1 MRKKLLAL
9 LMCATMVLGTV
20 VTASAATSE
29 SDAKKVYGDN
39 YDKFAAEYYP
49 ADSIVK
55 ADAYNGKKGTVE
67 YGYLDGTA
75 AGLSDQFKPVVVY
88 KAGDT
93 INGTTKNQ
101 YYAAKAV
108 MKVDKKLE
116 VTEGSTGGTETV
128 QAAAERRVNE
138 GIANKSI
145 KADGV
150 YAVTVKD
157 DNSNSKQVVTVSVTT
172 NTTVVAFDAI
182 TEGYVTNTELYVKAP
197 NGTAAAAGNLVKGSK
212 NILKSTDENAYG
224 TLYANISAGDALSED
239 LDAVISAID
248 SKVFTKDAVAVKVT
262 AYLQG
267 TIATEN
273 LGLEYANVYNGN
285 AKLLYNV
292 DKLQAGTYT
301 FDSDLISRTAF
312 KDAAAVNVFQP
323 TLAKTKFDTEFGTL
337 VKDFVKVATV
347 EVGKTITFDNDAT
360 FVDGVFVFDKGEL
373 AAEPEADKNDGVS
386 DKTTDNTAS
395 PKTGDVAPIAALA
408 VVMMGAFGAMVVA
421 SKKRA

>member
-9 LMCATMVLGTV
+9 LMCATMVLGTA

-29 SDAKKVYGDN
+29 KDAAKVYGDN
-39 YDKFAAEYYP
+39 YDKFAEEYYP
-49 ADSIVK
+49 TDSIVK

-75 AGLSDQFKPVVVY
+75 AGLAAQFTPVVVY

-93 INGTTKNQ
+93 IDALGVEKNQ

-108 MKVDKKLE
+108 MKVAKKLE
-116 VTEGSTGGTETV
+116 VTEGASESV
-128 QAAAERRVNE
+128 AQAAERRVAE
-138 GIANKSI
+138 GVTNGSI
-145 KADGV
+145 TADGV

-157 DNSNSKQVVTVSVTT
+157 DNANSKQVVTVKLASGTASYD
-172 NTTVVAFDAI
+172 NF
-182 TEGYVTNTELYVKAP
+182 TEGYVTNTDLYVKAP
-197 NGTAAAAGNLVKGSK
+197 KDGDAVAAKKLVKGSK

-224 TLYANISAGDALSED
+224 TLYANISAGNALKDD

-267 TIATEN
+267 TIATEK
-273 LGLEYANVYNGN
+273 LDLEYENIYGGN

-301 FDSDLISRTAF
+301 FDSDLISRTGF

-323 TLAKTKFDTEFGTL
+323 TLARTKFDTDFGAL

-386 DKTTDNTAS
+386 DTATTDNTTS

>member
-9 LMCATMVLGTV
+9 LMCATMVLGTA
-20 VTASAATSE
+20 VTASAATTE
-29 SDAKKVYGDN
+29 KDAKKVYGDN
-39 YDKFAAEYYP
+39 YKKFEAEYYP
-49 ADSIVK
+49 TDSIIK

-67 YGYLDGTA
+67 YGYLANTA
-75 AGLSDQFKPVVVY
+75 PGVAEQFTPVVVY
-88 KAGDT
+88 KAGAELNDT
-93 INGTTKNQ
+93 EKDK
-101 YYAAKAV
+101 YYAATPVANKFDV
-108 MKVDKKLE
+108 KE
-116 VTEGSTGGTETV
+116 NGPETV
-128 QAAAERRVNE
+128 SAAAVRRIE
-138 GIANKSI
+138 TAIANKSVTA
-145 KADGV
+145 KGV
-150 YAVTVKD
+150 YAVEVKD
-157 DNSNSKQVVTVSVTT
+157 DNGNAKQTVTVNVTGT
-172 NTTVVAFDAI
+172 APALTAAYGVA
-182 TEGYVTNTELYVKAP
+182 TEGMVTNTDKYVKAP
-197 NGTAAAAGNLVKGSK
+197 NEGAAAAGNLVKGSK

-224 TLYANISAGDALSED
+224 TLYANISAPN
-239 LDAVISAID
+239 LDADVDAIISAID
-248 SKVFTKDAVAVKVT
+248 GGVFSKDAVAVKVT

-267 TIATEN
+267 TVATYD
-273 LGLEYANVYNGN
+273 LGLDYKNIYNGN

-301 FDSDLISRTAF
+301 FDSDLISRTGF

-323 TLAKTKFDTEFGTL
+323 TLARTKFDTDFGAL

-386 DKTTDNTAS
+386 DTATTDNTTS

>member
-9 LMCATMVLGTV
+9 LMCATMVLGTA

-39 YDKFAAEYYP
+39 YTKFEAEVYP
-49 ADSIVK
+49 DVEVIKDS
-55 ADAYNGKKGTVE
+55 AYNGKKGTVE
-67 YGYLDGTA
+67 YGYMTRTN
-75 AGLSDQFKPVVVY
+75 GLGDQYEPVVIFKGEKKVTAE
-88 KAGDT
+88 KV
-93 INGTTKNQ
+93 
-101 YYAAKAV
+101 YYAATH
-108 MKVDKKLE
+108 VDNP
-116 VTEGSTGGTETV
+116 VV
-128 QAAAERRVNE
+128 
-138 GIANKSI
+138 
-145 KADGV
+145 DGV
-150 YAVTVKD
+150 AEEIKVSQQNLSVNTAQSVAKAAKDAVAAKGYTKGLYAVKVVDALGVTD
-157 DNSNSKQVVTVSVTT
+157 QVVTVNPESGDV
-172 NTTVVAFDAI
+172 NA
-182 TEGYVTNTELYVKAP
+182 TEGFVTNTSTWVKYPQADV
-197 NGTAAAAGNLVKGSK
+197 TLLKGSK

-224 TLYANISAGDALSED
+224 TIYATMSAGKALEND

-248 SKVFTKDAVAVKVT
+248 DGVFSKNAVAVKIT

-267 TIATEN
+267 TVATED
-273 LGLEYANVYNGN
+273 LKLENHNIYNGN
-285 AKLLYNV
+285 AKILYNI
-292 DKLQAGTYT
+292 DKLQSGKYT
-301 FDSDLISRTAF
+301 FDSDLISRTGF
-312 KDAAAVNVFQP
+312 KDATAVNVFQP
-323 TLAKTKFDTEFGTL
+323 TLAATKFDTDFGSL

-347 EVGKTITFDNDAT
+347 EVGKTITFENDAT

>member
-9 LMCATMVLGTV
+9 VMCATMVLGTA
-20 VTASAATSE
+20 VTTMAATTE

-39 YDKFAAEYYP
+39 YAKFAAEYYP
-49 ADSIVK
+49 ADSVIK

-67 YGYLDGTA
+67 YGYLANTA
-75 AGLSDQFKPVVVY
+75 PGLADQYTPVVIY

-93 INGTTKNQ
+93 INGTTKGE
-101 YYAAKAV
+101 YYAATAV
-108 MKVDKKLE
+108 KGKFDAIEL
-116 VTEGSTGGTETV
+116 TGESV
-128 QAAAERRVNE
+128 ADAAKRVVNAAALTV
-138 GIANKSI
+138 
-145 KADGV
+145 DGN

-157 DNSNSKQVVTVSVTT
+157 DNGNSKQVVTVAVTAG
-172 NTTVVAFDAI
+172 VAGAVNP
-182 TEGYVTNTELYVKAP
+182 TEGFVTNTDNYVKYPVA
-197 NGTAAAAGNLVKGSK
+197 GTTLLKGSK
-212 NILKSTDENAYG
+212 SILKSTDENAYG
-224 TLYANISAGDALSED
+224 VLYANISAGNALADD

-248 SKVFTKDAVAVKVT
+248 SKVFTKDAVAVKIT

-267 TIATEN
+267 TVATYD
-273 LGLEYANVYNGN
+273 LGLENQNIYNGN

-292 DKLQAGTYT
+292 DKLQKGTYT

-312 KDAAAVNVFQP
+312 KDAKAVNVFQP
-323 TLAKTKFDTEFGTL
+323 TLAKTKFDTEYGTL

-373 AAEPEADKNDGVS
+373 AAEDKNDGVS
-386 DKTTDNTAS
+386 DTTKPAADNTAS

>member
-9 LMCATMVLGTV
+9 VMCATMVLGTA
-20 VTASAATSE
+20 VTASAATSDK
-29 SDAKKVYGDN
+29 DAAKVYGEN
-39 YDKFAAEYYP
+39 YEKFEAEYYP
-49 ADSIVK
+49 EDSIIK

-67 YGYLDGTA
+67 YGYLNADN
-75 AGLSDQFKPVVVY
+75 GLAEQYKPVVVY
-88 KAGDT
+88 KAGAEINDT
-93 INGTTKNQ
+93 KKGV
-101 YYAAKAV
+101 YYPATAV
-108 MKVDKKLE
+108 DGKFS
-116 VTEGSTGGTETV
+116 VTEQSTGETV
-128 QAAAERRVNE
+128 SAAAVRRINTAITNGSVT
-138 GIANKSI
+138 A
-145 KADGV
+145 AGV
-150 YAVTVKD
+150 YAVEVKD
-157 DNSNSKQVVTVSVTT
+157 DNENSKQTVTVKVTGT
-172 NTTVVAFDAI
+172 APALTASYGVA
-182 TEGYVTNTELYVKAP
+182 TEGMVTNTDKYVKAP
-197 NGTAAAAGNLVKGSK
+197 SAGTLVKGSK
-212 NILKSTDENAYG
+212 SILKSTDENAYG
-224 TLYANISAGDALSED
+224 TLYANISAGDDLKDD

-248 SKVFTKDAVAVKVT
+248 SKVFSKDAVAVKVT
-262 AYLQG
+262 AYVQG
-267 TIATEN
+267 TVATYD
-273 LGLEYANVYNGN
+273 LGLENKNVYGGN

-323 TLAKTKFDTEFGTL
+323 TLAKTKFDTEFGAL

-386 DKTTDNTAS
+386 DTATTDNTTS

>member
-9 LMCATMVLGTV
+9 VMCATMVLGTA

-29 SDAKKVYGDN
+29 KDAAKVYGEN
-39 YDKFAAEYYP
+39 YEKFEAEYYP
-49 ADSIVK
+49 EDSIIK
-55 ADAYNGKKGTVE
+55 ADAYNGKEGTVE
-67 YGYLDGTA
+67 YGYLNADN
-75 AGLSDQFKPVVVY
+75 GLAEQYKPVVVY
-88 KAGDT
+88 KAGAEINDT
-93 INGTTKNQ
+93 KKGV
-101 YYAAKAV
+101 YYPATAV
-108 MKVDKKLE
+108 DGKFS
-116 VTEGSTGGTETV
+116 VTEQSTGETV
-128 QAAAERRVNE
+128 SAAAVRRIRTAITNGSVT
-138 GIANKSI
+138 A
-145 KADGV
+145 AGV
-150 YAVTVKD
+150 YAVEVKD
-157 DNSNSKQVVTVSVTT
+157 DNENSKQTVTVKVTGT
-172 NTTVVAFDAI
+172 APALTASYGVA
-182 TEGYVTNTELYVKAP
+182 TEGMVTNTDKYVKAP
-197 NGTAAAAGNLVKGSK
+197 SAGTLVKGSK
-212 NILKSTDENAYG
+212 SILKSTDENAYG
-224 TLYANISAGDALSED
+224 TLYANISAGDDLKDD

-248 SKVFTKDAVAVKVT
+248 SKVFSKDAVAVKVT

-267 TIATEN
+267 TVATYD
-273 LGLEYANVYNGN
+273 LGLENKNVYGGN

-323 TLAKTKFDTEFGTL
+323 TFAKTKFDTEFGTL

-386 DKTTDNTAS
+386 DTATTDNTTS

>member
-9 LMCATMVLGTV
+9 LMCATMVLGTA
-20 VTASAATSE
+20 VTASAATTE
-29 SDAKKVYGDN
+29 KDAKKVYGDN
-39 YDKFAAEYYP
+39 YDKFEDEYYP
-49 ADSIVK
+49 TDSIIK
-55 ADAYNGKKGTVE
+55 ADAYNGNKGTVE
-67 YGYLDGTA
+67 YGYLANTA
-75 AGLSDQFKPVVVY
+75 PGVAEQFTPVVVY
-88 KAGDT
+88 KAGGDKLNNT
-93 INGTTKNQ
+93 EKDK
-101 YYAAKAV
+101 YYAATPVANKF
-108 MKVDKKLE
+108 D
-116 VTEGSTGGTETV
+116 VTENAGETV
-128 QAAAERRVNE
+128 AAAAERRINTA
-138 GIANKSI
+138 ITNKSVT
-145 KADGV
+145 AAGV
-150 YAVTVKD
+150 YAVEVN
-157 DNSNSKQVVTVSVTT
+157 DNKNAKQTVTVNVTG
-172 NTTVVAFDAI
+172 TTTLTASYGVA
-182 TEGYVTNTELYVKAP
+182 TEGMVTNTDKYVKAP
-197 NGTAAAAGNLVKGSK
+197 NGGAAAAGNLVKGSK

-224 TLYANISAGDALSED
+224 TLYANISAPN
-239 LDAVISAID
+239 LDADVDAIISAID
-248 SKVFTKDAVAVKVT
+248 GGVFSKDAVAVKVT

-267 TIATEN
+267 TVATYD
-273 LGLEYANVYNGN
+273 LGLDYKNIYNGN

-301 FDSDLISRTAF
+301 FDSDLISRTGF

-323 TLAKTKFDTEFGTL
+323 TLARTKFDTDFGAL

-386 DKTTDNTAS
+386 DTATTDNTTS

>member
-9 LMCATMVLGTV
+9 LMCATMVLGTA

-29 SDAKKVYGDN
+29 KDAAKVYGDN
-39 YDKFAAEYYP
+39 YEKFEKEYYP
-49 ADSIVK
+49 EDSIIK

-67 YGYLDGTA
+67 YGYLNDATDLA
-75 AGLSDQFKPVVVY
+75 KQYTPVVVY
-88 KAGDT
+88 KAGDKYKDL
-93 INGTTKNQ
+93 GVEKNE

-108 MKVDKKLE
+108 KKVAKKLE
-116 VTEGSTGGTETV
+116 VTEGTTESV
-128 QAAAERRVNE
+128 AQAAERRVTE
-138 GIANKSI
+138 GVRNGSI
-145 KADGV
+145 TADGI

-157 DNSNSKQVVTVSVTT
+157 DNANSKQVVTVKLANGAATYD
-172 NTTVVAFDAI
+172 NF
-182 TEGYVTNTELYVKAP
+182 TEGYVTNTDLYVKAP
-197 NGTAAAAGNLVKGSK
+197 MDGDAVKANNLVKASK

-224 TLYANISAGDALSED
+224 TLYANISAGDALKDD

-267 TIATEN
+267 TIATEK
-273 LGLEYANVYNGN
+273 LGLEYENIYGGN

-323 TLAKTKFDTEFGTL
+323 TLAKTKFDTDFGTL

-386 DKTTDNTAS
+386 DTATTDNTTS

>member
-39 YDKFAAEYYP
+39 YNKFAAEYYP
-49 ADSIVK
+49 EDSIVK

-75 AGLSDQFKPVVVY
+75 AGLSDQFTPVVVY
-88 KAGDT
+88 KAGD
-93 INGTTKNQ
+93 NYAALGVTKNQ

-116 VTEGSTGGTETV
+116 VTEGASESV
-128 QAAAERRVNE
+128 AQAAERRVSE
-138 GIANKSI
+138 GVRNGSI
-145 KADGV
+145 TADGV

-157 DNSNSKQVVTVSVTT
+157 DNANSKQVVTVKLASGVPSYD
-172 NTTVVAFDAI
+172 NF

-197 NGTAAAAGNLVKGSK
+197 RNGDATAANNLVKGSK
-212 NILKSTDENAYG
+212 SILKSTDENAYG
-224 TLYANISAGDALSED
+224 TLYANISAGDALAAD

-248 SKVFTKDAVAVKVT
+248 GKVFTKDAVAVKVT

-273 LGLEYANVYNGN
+273 LGLEYANIYGGN